1 MLGLPQATEVKR
13 PLPKVQLYKKFEL
26 KQAQRDAID
35 ADIAR
40 LDFVNIIAPQ
50 SLPTIAEG
58 LEVKAIFVVK
68 VELKCSD
75 YNNST
80 IAFVAKLIPQKI
92 VFALQYEE
100 QMQLCVFHT
109 RLLQSAWLPLADT
122 TITLQG
128 LSLDETWEHIVA
140 EIGGLDTQS
149 EQTIEQ
155 QITTNEQREKLLRQI
170 ETLEKRC
177 RVEKQTKKKYELHQ
191 QIIKLKELI
200 DKGKRI

>member
-109 RLLQSAWLPLADT
+109 RLLQSAWMPMADV

-128 LSLDETWEHIVA
+128 LTLDETWEHFVV
-140 EIGGLDTQS
+140 EIGGLDIQS
-149 EQTIEQ
+149 KQTIEQ
-155 QITTNEQREKLLRQI
+155 QIATNEQQERLLRQI

-177 RVEKQTKKKYELHQ
+177 RAEKQTKKKYELHQ
-191 QIIKLKELI
+191 QIVKLKELI

>member
-40 LDFVNIIAPQ
+40 LDFVNIRAPQ
-50 SLPTIAEG
+50 SLPTSAEG
-58 LEVKAIFVVK
+58 LEVKAIFLVK

-75 YNNST
+75 YNNSS

-109 RLLQSAWLPLADT
+109 RLLQSAWKPMADA

-128 LSLDETWEHIVA
+128 LTLDETWEHIVA

-155 QITTNEQREKLLRQI
+155 QIATNEQQEKLLRQI
-170 ETLEKRC
+170 EVLEKRC

-191 QIIKLKELI
+191 HIVKLKEELS
-200 DKGKRI
+200 K

>member
-68 VELKCSD
+68 VELKRSD
-75 YNNST
+75 YYNST

-92 VFALQYEE
+92 VFALQYE
-100 QMQLCVFHT
+100 QQLQLCVFHT
-109 RLLQSAWLPLADT
+109 RLLQSAWMPMADA

-128 LSLDETWEHIVA
+128 LTLDETWEHIVA

-155 QITTNEQREKLLRQI
+155 QIATNEQQEKLLRQI
-170 ETLEKRC
+170 EVLEKRC

-191 QIIKLKELI
+191 QILKLKEEIKL
-200 DKGKRI
+200 